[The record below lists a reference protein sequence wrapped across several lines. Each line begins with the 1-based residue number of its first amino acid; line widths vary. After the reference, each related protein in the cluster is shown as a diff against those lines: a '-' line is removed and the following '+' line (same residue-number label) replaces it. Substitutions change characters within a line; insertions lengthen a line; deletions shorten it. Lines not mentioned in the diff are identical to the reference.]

1 MLPQLNSY
9 VLLSFFKHFSDNI
22 TKYAGHNNKWKRG
35 TKLFD
40 PIFHKKSPTMIMMMM
55 QNHGLKGYYTGYTS
69 AGYHDEM
76 GGVKPVRVK
85 NFFVWEASNYVFVVV
100 KL

>member
-1 MLPQLNSY
+1 
-9 VLLSFFKHFSDNI
+9 
-22 TKYAGHNNKWKRG
+22 
-35 TKLFD
+35 
-40 PIFHKKSPTMIMMMM
+40 MIMMMM

-85 NFFVWEASNYVFVVV
+85 NFFVWEASNYIKFCEVT
-100 KL
+100 